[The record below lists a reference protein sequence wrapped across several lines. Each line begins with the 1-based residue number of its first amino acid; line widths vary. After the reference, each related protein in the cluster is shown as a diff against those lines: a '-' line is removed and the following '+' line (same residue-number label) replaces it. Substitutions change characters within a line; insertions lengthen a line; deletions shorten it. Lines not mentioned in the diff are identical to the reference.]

1 MAGLYESN
9 KDIDQR
15 ILDVIAQWQMPQ
27 AVRDLGPLKM
37 ELTLD
42 TYISFWKKAKEDTSC
57 YPSALSFSTMKA
69 GAHDRSIAALDCSMT
84 RIPLKHGF
92 APKRWK
98 LCLDVML
105 LKKSGVTDLS
115 ALRTIVLFPVDCNY
129 AFKHVG
135 RSMMA
140 VAEQTNALAPEQYG
154 SRKQHKAI
162 DLAVNKALTFDIL
175 RQLKRAGAICSNDAK
190 SCYDLI
196 GHTQASLS
204 MQRVGV
210 PKNIINCLFTTLQ
223 EAVHTVRTGFGDSK
237 SSYGGKVWLVPIHGI
252 GQGNGAGPAIWAVV
266 STPLLNVLRSKGF
279 GCEVCCPL
287 SSEFFRFVGY
297 AFVDD
302 TTSFNLHCR
311 RLQLRPFCNYK
322 RL

>member
-1 MAGLYESN
+1 
-9 KDIDQR
+9 
-15 ILDVIAQWQMPQ
+15 MPQ

-42 TYISFWKKAKEDTSC
+42 TYISFWKKAKKDTSC
-57 YPSALSFSTMKA
+57 YPSELSFSTMKA

-175 RQLKRAGAICSNDAK
+175 RQLKRAGAICSTDAK

-210 PKNIINCLFTTLQ
+210 PKNIINCLFTALQ
-223 EAVHTVRTGFGDSK
+223 EAVSLVRHPNCLQAPPSVPRIIHLRRQQAAIAQHPVPVPLATLALQVTSHLQAITCHLVMPHPAKTIPLATPAQPVFNTVQLTS
-237 SSYGGKVWLVPIHGI
+237 LP
-252 GQGNGAGPAIWAVV
+252 PAMGLARMTHQLPTQ
-266 STPLLNVLRSKGF
+266 SHS
-279 GCEVCCPL
+279 
-287 SSEFFRFVGY
+287 RFP
-297 AFVDD
+297 
-302 TTSFNLHCR
+302 R
-311 RLQLRPFCNYK
+311 
-322 RL
+322 